1 MPPFQAIFFDF
12 DGVLADTEPLHC
24 ACWAEVL
31 ATRDIA
37 LEWEFFRQHCVG
49 VDDRDVL
56 KMVAERVSPPQSWED
71 LWTLYPAKKELF
83 RHRTLAD
90 PPFDA
95 HLGPFLESLH
105 RDYKLAVVSTSSCAE
120 IEPVLA
126 AGGLRPHFDTVVGGE
141 STPRE
146 RHKPAPDP
154 YLLAAERLGVSS
166 ALVVEDSEV
175 GMASGRAAGFE
186 VVQIPRAA
194 DMPELVLQ
202 RLAESRP

>member
-31 ATRDIA
+31 APRGIV
-37 LEWEFFRQHCVG
+37 LEWDFFREHCIG
-49 VDDRDVL
+49 IDDRDVL
-56 KMVAERVSPPQSWED
+56 QMVSERAFPPQSWED
-71 LWTLYPAKKELF
+71 LWTLHPAKKELF
-83 RHRTLAD
+83 RRRTLAD

-95 HLGPFLESLH
+95 RLGPFLERLH
-105 RDYKLAVVSTSSCAE
+105 REYKLAVVSTSSCSE

-141 STPRE
+141 STPRD

-154 YLLAAERLGVSS
+154 YLLAAERLGVHS

-175 GMASGRAAGFE
+175 GMASGRTAGFE
-186 VVQIPRAA
+186 VLEIQRAA
-194 DMPELVLQ
+194 DMPERVLRRLV
-202 RLAESRP
+202 ASRP